1 MPVLHRVS
9 VENGTS
15 YMIDRVLSLP
25 RILSMLGLDYTRFV
39 NMPRL
44 HRVMRKLYFKDS
56 RLF

>member
-15 YMIDRVLSLP
+15 YMFDRVSSIP
-25 RILSMLGLDYTRFV
+25 QILKMLGLEYTRAV

-44 HRVMRKLYFKDS
+44 HNALRELHFEDS

>member
-15 YMIDRVLSLP
+15 YMLDRGLSIP
-25 RILSMLGLDYTRFV
+25 RILSMLGVEYKRVV

-44 HRVMRKLYFKDS
+44 HTQGSV
-56 RLF
+56 